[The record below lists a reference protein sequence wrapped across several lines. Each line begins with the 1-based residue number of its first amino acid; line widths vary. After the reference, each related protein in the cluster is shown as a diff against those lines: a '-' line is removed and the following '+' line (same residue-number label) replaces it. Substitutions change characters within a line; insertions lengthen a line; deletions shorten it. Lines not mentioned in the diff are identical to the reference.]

1 MDSGASSASLPGLR
15 KVTSRELVQV
25 AFAAGVG
32 SCVEWY
38 DFFIYGN
45 AAAIVF
51 AKLFFPT
58 FNPAVGTL
66 LSFATFGVG
75 FFARPFGGLVF
86 GHFGDRIG
94 RKTVLVITLIL
105 VGGGTTLIGVLP
117 TYATIGL
124 AAPALL
130 VFLRLVQGFGAGA
143 EYSGA
148 VIYAVEHAPQ
158 GRRGWFGSW
167 SPMGVAAGQLIA
179 AGVLALF
186 ASLPSDQFLAWGWRV
201 PFLISLILVGI
212 GIWIRLRLMESPVF
226 EAVRE
231 RRDVHRAPIK
241 VAIAEHPKSFLV
253 VIGARLAEN
262 GLGYLFPTWG
272 LSYLTLQLGFS
283 KAVALEA
290 VTIAT
295 VAELVMVPVWSVLSD
310 RVGRRAVY
318 GGAALFC
325 LVFAFPFFLL
335 LNTRSTPVVVLAM
348 ALAVGI
354 GIAGMFGP
362 QAAFFTELFGPR
374 ARYSGFAFARELGS
388 IISGGPAPA
397 VASLLVIWFAG
408 APWGV
413 ACYIIVLA
421 GITAAAVFWAPETYR
436 VDITAE
442 RPDQATAPAAAMHP
456 ASGGG

>member
-1 MDSGASSASLPGLR
+1 MAATSAGGNGVGA
-15 KVTSRELVQV
+15 VTGRRLVQV
-25 AFAAGVG
+25 GLASAVG
-32 SCVEWY
+32 SCLEWY

-45 AAAIVF
+45 ASAIVF

-58 FNPAVGTL
+58 FDPVVGTL

-94 RKTVLVITLIL
+94 RRTVLVITLLL
-105 VGGGTTLIGVLP
+105 VGGGTFLIGVLP
-117 TYATIGL
+117 TYAAVGL

-148 VIYAVEHAPQ
+148 VIYAVEHAPP

-179 AGVLALF
+179 AGVLALL
-186 ASLPSDQFLAWGWRV
+186 AMLPQDAFLSWGWRV
-201 PFLISLILVGI
+201 PFLVSLVLIGVGL
-212 GIWIRLRLMESPVF
+212 WIRLRLMETPVF
-226 EAVRE
+226 QAVR
-231 RRDVHRAPIK
+231 RQRAVLRTPIK
-241 VAIAEHPKSFLV
+241 EALVRHPKSFLV
-253 VIGARLAEN
+253 VLGARMAEN

-283 KAVALEA
+283 KAVALDA

-318 GGAALFC
+318 GGAAAFC
-325 LVFAFPFFLL
+325 VAFAFPFFLL
-335 LNTRSTPVVVLAM
+335 LSTRSTPVVVFAM
-348 ALAVGI
+348 AVALGVGV
-354 GIAGMFGP
+354 AGMFGP
-362 QAAFFTELFGPR
+362 QAAFFAELFGPR
-374 ARYSGFAFARELGS
+374 TRYSGFAFARELGS
-388 IISGGPAPA
+388 IISGGPAPT
-397 VASLLVIWFAG
+397 VASLLVLWFAG

-413 ACYIIVLA
+413 ACYIVLLA
-421 GITAAAVFWAPETYR
+421 GITTAAVFWAPETHR
-436 VDITAE
+436 VDIAAE
-442 RPDQATAPAAAMHP
+442 DPEREAAAPAVRP
-456 ASGGG
+456 AVS